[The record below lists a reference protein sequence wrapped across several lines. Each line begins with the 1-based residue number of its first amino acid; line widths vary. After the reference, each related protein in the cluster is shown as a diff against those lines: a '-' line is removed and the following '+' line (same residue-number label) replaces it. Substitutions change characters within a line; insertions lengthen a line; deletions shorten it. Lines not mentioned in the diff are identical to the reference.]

1 VEFLGDFFLEAW
13 SDDAARTIYRDI
25 KRLPPGHVLK
35 FSKGRVD
42 LQRSLKLLIEDAL
55 RLKRPEEYIEAYRQ
69 ILWKAVSDRL
79 PEGSARTGKALVVVV
94 GCGAPAVPF
103 DSEIRPW

>member
-1 VEFLGDFFLEAW
+1 V
-13 SDDAARTIYRDI
+13 
-25 KRLPPGHVLK
+25 RLD
-35 FSKGRVD
+35 GRAE
-42 LQRSLKLLIEDAL
+42 LLAELANGNRPIDPQASSEELRFEDAL
-55 RLKRPEEYIEAYRQ
+55 RLKRPEEYIEAYRE

-79 PEGSARTGKALVVVV
+79 PEGSARIGKTPVVVV